1 MFLSSFWA
9 RLLCNLLGYVFPAY
23 MTFVAVTKEK
33 QDRQLH
39 AQWLTFWIVNSYFT
53 LGEILADPLL
63 SFLPLYFEIKIA
75 FLVWLVLPRFRG
87 GEKIYRQVIHPY
99 LVKHESE
106 IDEGLQNL
114 QSKGVEQFGA
124 LKDAGFSKAMETVS
138 SGQDNGLFKL
148 GQQALVQGMMVA
160 AVSSQPPSN
169 RARGNSMATV
179 VEID

>member
-1 MFLSSFWA
+1 
-9 RLLCNLLGYVFPAY
+9 

-53 LGEILADPLL
+53 LGEILADQLL

-75 FLVWLVLPRFRG
+75 LLMWIVLPRFRG

-99 LVKHESE
+99 LVQHESE

-114 QSKGVEQFGA
+114 QTKGVEQLGA
-124 LKDAGFSKAMETVS
+124 LKDAGISKAMESV
-138 SGQDNGLFKL
+138 SGQDALL
-148 GQQALVQGMMVA
+148 RMGQQAMLQGMMA
-160 AVSSQPPSN
+160 AASQPAPPVE
-169 RARGNSMATV
+169 ARRRGASTAREVN
-179 VEID
+179 